1 MSAENESLSASISRR
16 STLIVGIAIFFALL
30 GALGVF
36 IDPAKGYTGILAAG
50 LFGLSIAL
58 GAAVFAALN
67 GVAGARWWLP
77 IKQAPKALME
87 TLAVPCLALVV
98 ALTLGYRSIYPAAQ
112 MHGGAHALAH
122 DKALWLSPSVFVPRA
137 FIFIALWLLLAAWL
151 GRRVMAADSSE
162 LAKKALARASAI
174 FLVVLGPT
182 MTIAFFDWGSS
193 IEPLWYSTIYGVYGF
208 AGSLQAGVAAISIVV
223 LLFLPKQAS
232 KDHIRHDLAKLLFG
246 FSTFWAYIWFC
257 QYLLIWYSNIPEE
270 VSYYLPRSH
279 PDWSLL
285 FWAVPFVSWA
295 IPFFVL
301 LSARVKKHPTTL
313 LQIAV
318 IALLGRFLDNFV
330 MVSPTKGAPSA
341 LSALGAGA
349 AVIAIAVLLVARSL
363 QGGQNHGE
371 SGAAAPVA
379 AE

>member
-1 MSAENESLSASISRR
+1 MSAETNSLSAAVANK
-16 STLIVGIAIFFALL
+16 STLIGGIAIFFALL
-30 GALGVF
+30 GAAGVL
-36 IDPAKGYTGILAAG
+36 IDPAKGYTGILAAA

-58 GAAVFAALN
+58 GAAVFSALE

-77 IKQAPKALME
+77 IKSAPKALME

-98 ALTLGYRSIYPAAQ
+98 AITLGYRAIYPAAH
-112 MHGGAHALAH
+112 MHGEGHALPH
-122 DKALWLSPSVFVPRA
+122 DKAWYLSPTLFVLRA
-137 FIFIALWLLLAAWL
+137 FVLIALWLLLSAWL
-151 GRRVMAADSSE
+151 GRKVMAADGTST
-162 LAKKALARASAI
+162 ATKALAKASAI

-182 MTIAFFDWGSS
+182 LTIAYFDWGSS

-208 AGSLQAGVAAISIVV
+208 AGALQAGVAAISIVV
-223 LLFLPKQAS
+223 LLFLPEQA
-232 KDHIRHDLAKLLFG
+232 KNDRIRHDLGKLLFG

-270 VSYYLPRSH
+270 VTYYIPRSH

-285 FWAVPFVSWA
+285 FWAVPLISWA

-313 LQIAV
+313 LQIAC
-318 IALLGRFLDNFV
+318 IALLGRFLDCFV
-330 MVSPTKGAPSA
+330 MVSPTKGSPSA
-341 LSALGAGA
+341 ISAVGMGLAVLGL
-349 AVIAIAVLLVARSL
+349 IAVVAVRSL
-363 QGGQNHGE
+363 RGTPPP
-371 SGAAAPVA
+371 SGAAEHAA